1 MEMSQ
6 TMEIQFQK
14 DIEYI
19 FQDVLKILQ
28 DELGKDAIAYYE
40 FDSSAQLLTT
50 KINGDV
56 FSIEFFL
63 KSSLTSDFEDEYY
76 FGIYIS
82 KESDPEYAIH
92 EQFEYPIS
100 KDSKDSIID
109 YIVDEVL
116 KR

>member
-1 MEMSQ
+1 MSQ

-19 FQDVLKILQ
+19 LQGVLKILQ

-63 KSSLTSDFEDEYY
+63 DPFLNSDRSCAPRSLQLLLPLTARRS
-76 FGIYIS
+76 G
-82 KESDPEYAIH
+82 
-92 EQFEYPIS
+92 
-100 KDSKDSIID
+100 
-109 YIVDEVL
+109 
-116 KR
+116 